1 MYIPMD
7 SEDFFTDER
16 EAMVERQL
24 RRRDITD
31 ERVLEAIGCV
41 PRHLFVLPEQRKLAY
56 MDGPLPILLGQTI
69 SQPYIVGFMTQALHL
84 AGSEKVL
91 EVGTGSGYQAAV
103 LSCLARQV
111 YTIERHAEL
120 AQGAASLLSRLG
132 YANVSVH
139 TGDGSIG
146 LPEFAPFDAIL
157 VTAAAPR
164 TPRPLLDQLT
174 PQGRLVIPVGARGAQ
189 NIQIWQHG
197 AAGWEYEAV
206 LPVAFVPLLGQ
217 EGWKEP
223 DEFFT
228 FG

>member
-1 MYIPMD
+1 MEP
-7 SEDFFTDER
+7 EDFFTTER

-31 ERVLEAIGCV
+31 ERVLEAMRCV

-69 SQPYIVGFMTQALHL
+69 SQPYIVAFMTQALQL
-84 AGSEKVL
+84 AGAEKVL

-111 YTIERHAEL
+111 YTIERHVEL
-120 AQGAASLLSRLG
+120 AQRAASLLSRLG
-132 YANVSVH
+132 YANVGVH
-139 TGDGSIG
+139 TGDGSLG
-146 LPEFAPFDAIL
+146 LPEFAPFDAII
-157 VTAAAPR
+157 VTAAAPS
-164 TPRPLLDQLT
+164 TPRLLLDQLT
-174 PQGRLVIPVGARGAQ
+174 PHGRLVIPVGSRGAQ
-189 NIQIWQHG
+189 NLLLWQHS
-197 AAGWEYEAV
+197 AADWEYEAL

-223 DEFFT
+223 NDNFT